1 MVDLIEILIGVFITV
16 SIYYA
21 RYFYG
26 TRAVFELIVV
36 FTVAVALAVFLFTE
50 IMKSVCQEVV
60 VDENDDEEFT
70 RRRSS
75 SCFIRKLIAYHV
87 LEKSTNA
94 FDKIVSWCSETL
106 EVDDEGDNLYE

>member
-1 MVDLIEILIGVFITV
+1 MVDLIEILIGVFVTA
-16 SIYYA
+16 SICYA

-26 TRAVFELIVV
+26 TRAVVELIVV
-36 FTVAVALAVFLFTE
+36 LAAAFALAAFLITE
-50 IMKSVCQEVV
+50 IMKSVCQEVM

-75 SCFIRKLIAYHV
+75 SGVIRKLIAYHV

-94 FDKIVSWCSETL
+94 FDKIVGWCSETL